1 MDMNEFLVSALMQER
16 QAEMQQAAQVAAL
29 RARTRQPLRV
39 VIGRALVR
47 IGNRLLTGFSPARA
61 AA

>member
-1 MDMNEFLVSALMQER
+1 MDMNEFLVSAVMQER
-16 QAEMQQAAQVAAL
+16 QAEMVHAARVAAL
-29 RARTRQPLRV
+29 HARMRRPLRV

-61 AA
+61 TA